1 MVVKERLRWLDGWM
15 CDDLKVMKVRN
26 WKELAMDRNAWSDIL
41 KKPKLTK
48 GCSANGKRRR

>member
-1 MVVKERLRWLDGWM
+1 MDGWMDGWM

-41 KKPKLTK
+41 RKPKLTK
-48 GCSANGKRRR
+48 GCSANGKRRRR